1 MKKLIQYTIAVI
13 LKLGVLIIIV
23 ETATLTT
30 TDEILLHTKTAQYIW
45 AISLYL
51 LADYL
56 ETQSF
61 KQD

>member
-1 MKKLIQYTIAVI
+1 MFKLIQYNIAVI
-13 LKLGVLIIIV
+13 LKLVVLIIIV

-45 AISLYL
+45 AIVLYL

>member
-1 MKKLIQYTIAVI
+1 MKKLIQYNIAVI
-13 LKLGVLIIIV
+13 LKLVVLIIIV

-45 AISLYL
+45 AIALYL
-51 LADYL
+51 FADYL